1 MISFLHKSKYTI
13 ALLIFLI
20 LQVLSADLQQ
30 LFLFD
35 LNRLNS
41 GDALALKASLSIL
54 LSVGSGIVCIFLF
67 FPGQSEDSLRRKRPV
82 IIVLSIIMTGTIL
95 MKVLIAFY
103 GVGIYPFSPLQRGGR
118 QLFEWMV
125 FSDFPSFSL
134 GLCVGWLL
142 CQTACNPKRKNECG

>member
-1 MISFLHKSKYTI
+1 MLSVDSQQRFL
-13 ALLIFLI
+13 L
-20 LQVLSADLQQ
+20 
-30 LFLFD
+30 D

-54 LSVGSGIVCIFLF
+54 LSVGSGIACIFLF

-82 IIVLSIIMTGTIL
+82 IIVMSIIMTGTVL

-103 GVGIYPFSPLQRGGR
+103 GVGIYPFSPLRYVGR
-118 QLFEWMV
+118 QLFEWIV
-125 FSDFPSFSL
+125 LSTLPSFNL

-142 CQTACNPKRKNECG
+142 CQTACNPKRKNECE